1 MTPRAAAVRVLF
13 AALVS
18 LVGALFALPMMWLVL
33 SPWNP
38 NVSLT
43 VRVPSAFSFANF
55 QLVFANTTAMRGLVN
70 SIVMCGGTMVLVTL
84 FATLAAYAL
93 SRARIPHYQLLTYGL
108 ILFSSIDS
116 GTAAI
121 VPLFLLA
128 GALHLVDTYQG
139 VILVSTGGAIPA
151 AIFLMRGYLENLP
164 RSYEESSLVCG
175 AGPLRTLRSVVVP
188 LLRPGMMVIAVYT
201 FVGAWGSFLTPFVIL
216 RSADKIP
223 ASVAIYSFYHQ
234 QGLPQLPLVA
244 AYSVLYAAPVVALYL
259 FVNWRYGFRF
269 FGGIRG

>member
-13 AALVS
+13 AAVVS

-43 VRVPSAFSFANF
+43 VRVPSSFSLANF

-70 SIVMCGGTMVLVTL
+70 SIVLCGATMLLVTV

-151 AIFLMRGYLENLP
+151 AIFLMRGYIENLP

-175 AGPLRTLRSVVVP
+175 AGPLRTLSAVVVP

-216 RSADKIP
+216 RSVDKIP
-223 ASVAIYSFYHQ
+223 ASVAIYSFYDQ

-244 AYSVLYAAPVVALYL
+244 AYSLLYAAPVVALYL